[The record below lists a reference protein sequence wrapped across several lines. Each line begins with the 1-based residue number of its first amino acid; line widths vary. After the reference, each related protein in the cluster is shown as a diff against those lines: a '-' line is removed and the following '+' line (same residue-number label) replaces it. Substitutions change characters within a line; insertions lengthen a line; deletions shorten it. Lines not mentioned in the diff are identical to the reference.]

1 MARPQLTQETDMDDM
16 TFEQAYGQLERITRD
31 LEAGDLPLDTALAL
45 FEQGAK
51 LAEVCDRLLHTAELR
66 VRQIVSD
73 GAGGFETARFDEW
86 QQEPG

>member
-1 MARPQLTQETDMDDM
+1 MDDI

-31 LEAGDLPLDTALAL
+31 LEAGDLPLDAALAL

-51 LAEVCDRLLHTAELR
+51 LAELCDRLLHAAELR
-66 VRQIVSD
+66 VRQIVPD
-73 GAGGFETARFDEW
+73 GAGGFEAARFDDW

>member
-1 MARPQLTQETDMDDM
+1 MDEM

-31 LEAGDLPLDTALAL
+31 LEAGDMPLDAALAL

-51 LAEVCDRLLHTAELR
+51 LAELCDRLLHAAELR
-66 VRQIVSD
+66 VRQIVPD
-73 GAGGFETARFDEW
+73 GAGGFEAARFHDW